1 MPVIHSRRSL
11 LQLSAGAVAII
22 LATLAFAR
30 FVHEPTAPP
39 QKIAAQSPAP
49 TLNCVFYDLTHANI
63 VVSFDFAV
71 AFPDG
76 APPRF
81 DLRSQAMRD
90 GNQVFDAGERPVW
103 PYALDDDGAPA
114 ITSPDGAIRIVL
126 FALEPSARGVAFV
139 DAGLRSNEYRNLDGK
154 CRQSDFGD
162 SGHASAFRVPTGDAA
177 QK

>member
-1 MPVIHSRRSL
+1 MPVIHTRRSVL
-11 LQLSAGAVAII
+11 LLSAGAAAVLLAGIAI
-22 LATLAFAR
+22 AR

-81 DLRSQAMRD
+81 DLRSQATRD
-90 GNQVFDAGERPVW
+90 GNQIFNAGERPVW
-103 PYALDDDGAPA
+103 TYAFDDDGAPTV
-114 ITSPDGAIRIVL
+114 TSPDGAIRIVL

-139 DAGLRSNEYRNLDGK
+139 DAGLRSNEFRNLDGK